1 MSCHLTIFDFVIYL
15 LLIYPNELEVK
26 DITDTQKSASYLE
39 LHPEIDNEGR
49 LKTRL
54 YDKLDDFTFQ
64 IINLPFIRSNIQAAS
79 SYGAYTS
86 ELIHFSG
93 SCA

>member
-1 MSCHLTIFDFVIYL
+1 MSCHLTIFDYVIYL

-26 DITDTQKSASYLE
+26 DITDIQKSASYLE
-39 LHPEIDNEGR
+39 LHPEIVNEGR
-49 LKTRL
+49 LKTRF
-54 YDKLDDFTFQ
+54 YDKLDDSTFQ

-79 SYGAYTS
+79 SYGAYAS